1 MEIRTAGRGDYGV
14 VLELNDA
21 ALPHVSSL
29 TEAELIALAGECF
42 SFRVAVVDGAV
53 AGFLNALGPGKDYRS
68 LNYRWFCDRYAS
80 FVYIDRIVV
89 APQCNGMGIGRAL
102 YADLERAARAYAAPG
117 VAPILTCEVN
127 LEPPN
132 PGSMAFHKK
141 LGFAEVGQL
150 VADEGKLVSL
160 MVKELG
166 GANGM

>member
-1 MEIRTAGRGDYGV
+1 MEIRAAEKTDYAA
-14 VLELNDA
+14 VLAMNEG

-29 TEAELIALAGECF
+29 TAADLSEIAGQ
-42 SFRVAVVDGAV
+42 SFYFGVAWVDGAV
-53 AGFLNALGPGKDYRS
+53 AGFLMALRPGEDYPS
-68 LNYRWFCDRYAS
+68 LNYRWFCERYAS

-89 APQCNGMGIGRAL
+89 GPQFNGLGIGRAL
-102 YADLERAARAYAAPG
+102 YVDVERVTLLSGESG

-141 LGFAEVGQL
+141 LGFGEVGQL

-160 MVKELG
+160 MVKAVG
-166 GANGM
+166 G

>member
-1 MEIRTAGRGDYGV
+1 MGNTRVDIRPAEKADYAAILAMNEG
-14 VLELNDA
+14 

-29 TEAELIALAGECF
+29 TEAGFSELAGQ
-42 SFRVAVVDGAV
+42 SFYFVVALVDGAV
-53 AGFLNALGPGKDYRS
+53 AGFLMALRPGEDYRS
-68 LNYRWFCDRYAS
+68 LNYRWFSERYAS

-89 APQCNGMGIGRAL
+89 GPQFNGLGIGRAL
-102 YADLERAARAYAAPG
+102 YADVERAARG

-132 PGSMAFHKK
+132 PGSVAFHGK

-160 MVKELG
+160 MVKAVG
-166 GANGM
+166 G